1 MTLNSSSMIILE
13 LPFFHE
19 DNLSSFEKILY
30 HADSWIH
37 SQPEGAAIWTRTTA
51 RERVERLKAA
61 TERASG
67 GGRGPASPASM
78 PTSSA
83 FSSTSA
89 NGFGEGAG

>member
-1 MTLNSSSMIILE
+1 MHLAKNQIDGVEAWSR
-13 LPFFHE
+13 
-19 DNLSSFEKILY
+19 
-30 HADSWIH
+30 W
-37 SQPEGAAIWTRTTA
+37 QGWREGLTWTMTTA
-51 RERVERLKAA
+51 WERVERLKAA

-67 GGRGPASPASM
+67 GGRGLASPASM